1 MNELTGTWSLEE
13 SEFRLA
19 NGGIT
24 YPMGQNPMGRII
36 YTDAG
41 YMSVIIIAR
50 GRKNIEFIP
59 EEFWKNIFSI
69 KKMIGMIR
77 LIRAN
82 SGILSYSGKYS
93 IEGNTICHHVDLSSY
108 PDFTGMNL
116 LREMKCENSKLIL
129 DNSAAAGSSR
139 LVWTRET

>member
-1 MNELTGTWSLEE
+1 MNELTGTWSLEA

-19 NGGIT
+19 NGRIT
-24 YPMGQNPMGRII
+24 YPMGRSPMGRII
-36 YTDAG
+36 YTDTG
-41 YMSVIIIAR
+41 YMSVIMIAR

-59 EEFWKNIFSI
+59 EAFWKNIFSI

-93 IEGNTICHHVDLSSY
+93 IEGKTVLHHVDLSSY

-116 LREMKCENSKLIL
+116 LRDMKCDDGKLVL
-129 DNSAAAGSSR
+129 DNATTSGSSR
-139 LVWTRET
+139 LVWIRET